1 MPKQYLNTASIN
13 SVVFYFFFFFYIL
26 EKKKFKFQQLR
37 NIQHEIELPL
47 LYQGVLPGYQSSTK
61 INVKLK
67 YR

>member
-13 SVVFYFFFFFYIL
+13 SVVFYLFFFYIL

>member
-13 SVVFYFFFFFYIL
+13 SVDFYLFFFYIL

-47 LYQGVLPGYQSSTK
+47 LYQGVLPELNKNQC
-61 INVKLK
+61 
-67 YR
+67 